1 MSKCKFVGEFC
12 PFTSSRV
19 FKTLKQKAVTFYDS
33 LHLALNAN
41 APIELLIAWAKRHLK
56 EDDILITTRGSM
68 TITSMISQIYQEF
81 QVRKAWLERDKI
93 KQEMKLFEQ
102 VHEKYKGPSENAI
115 LVEIAKR
122 KNLLELAKL
131 YEPDSKP
138 EPVAYHEELIRQYER
153 STEDLIEQRRA
164 KEEHSREAFEASE
177 SESGQNP
184 PPPSSGTASPNLDDW
199 VNSPPSHGGFR

>member
-41 APIELLIAWAKRHLK
+41 APIELLIAWAKMHLK

-131 YEPDSKP
+131 YEAPEEP
-138 EPVAYHEELIRQYER
+138 EPCAYHEELIRQYER
-153 STEDLIEQRRA
+153 STEDLMEQRRA
-164 KEEHSREAFEASE
+164 KEEHSREAFEASRPQTK
-177 SESGQNP
+177 SKR
-184 PPPSSGTASPNLDDW
+184 AS
-199 VNSPPSHGGFR
+199 FRPKTDSNYTEAQHE

>member
-41 APIELLIAWAKRHLK
+41 APIELLIAWAKMHLK

-93 KQEMKLFEQ
+93 EQEMQLFEQ

-184 PPPSSGTASPNLDDW
+184 PSSGTASPNLDDW

>member
-41 APIELLIAWAKRHLK
+41 APIELLIAWAKMHLK

-93 KQEMKLFEQ
+93 EQEMQLFEQ

-138 EPVAYHEELIRQYER
+138 EPCAYHEELIRQYER

-164 KEEHSREAFEASE
+164 KEEHSREA

-184 PPPSSGTASPNLDDW
+184 ASSGTASPNLDDW